1 MKQPRKG
8 KKKVLVQTF
17 VSTIISL
24 IVAYFLRT
32 ACRLSFVLVAM
43 QSYYRIAEASEAKSV
58 APLECQG
65 FQKNS
70 TSVFILYV
78 WVHILSFCDL

>member
-65 FQKNS
+65 FQK
-70 TSVFILYV
+70 TQHPF
-78 WVHILSFCDL
+78 SFYMFGCTY